1 MANFDLLP
9 NEILENIFQYLNLK
23 ERKRLSSVCCRW
35 DEVLFSDQY
44 LHRHV
49 VFNIEGCRLLDVKK
63 PVKRYYQ
70 ALSLKIEDQFYNEML
85 KNLRLLN
92 TVSPNP
98 TYLRLENWSSDN
110 RLGWIFENIF
120 CNLEHIEELHLTG
133 NCRTEK
139 GSFCA
144 FLNNLNVLMINA
156 YHIQYFRLSAPNLTE
171 LFLYIRSEDH
181 LDLLSQFTDQL
192 TKLSVVFDSKDGY
205 YFFNLNFPKLTEL
218 VIDRHMKGM
227 IKSEQN
233 ISIAFFKRL
242 KQLKKLHFSIKFID
256 SYVMQ
261 EIYSSISNLTELKLQ
276 VCEGTIELSNVS
288 KLIKLEKLAVSAEK
302 VNLLSTKLPKLKQ
315 LRLGSAEINNGTFVY
330 GLENLMLQDSLRILD
345 LHNVKFFPE
354 VLKLTPVYNVRM
366 IHISHYKRL
375 QENHLQILV
384 KKFPALCRL
393 KIVKCSGFTRHE
405 VEKLRRMNSRMCIS
419 FDEVRFGRFM

>member
-218 VIDRHMKGM
+218 VIDRHMK
-227 IKSEQN
+227 
-233 ISIAFFKRL
+233 
-242 KQLKKLHFSIKFID
+242 
-256 SYVMQ
+256 
-261 EIYSSISNLTELKLQ
+261 
-276 VCEGTIELSNVS
+276 
-288 KLIKLEKLAVSAEK
+288 
-302 VNLLSTKLPKLKQ
+302 
-315 LRLGSAEINNGTFVY
+315 
-330 GLENLMLQDSLRILD
+330 
-345 LHNVKFFPE
+345 E